1 MTYYINVNDS
11 NLIDFINII
20 KSLKNIGVINS
31 YESIGSVGAKGDP
44 LSTDALLS
52 ILDLSKKEID
62 LGKSYSSDEI
72 KKIVTSWKQK

>member
-31 YESIGSVGAKGDP
+31 YESIGSVGTEGEP
-44 LSTDALLS
+44 LSADALLS
-52 ILDLSKKEID
+52 ILDLSKKEIE

-72 KKIVTSWKQK
+72 KKIVASWKQK